1 MPMPADERPVLVLL
15 PGMDGTGLMFGPF
28 LGVLEGMDAQVLR
41 YPPELTAY
49 PDCVAFARAQLPV
62 DRPFLLL
69 GESFSG
75 PVAIALAAEQPKGL
89 LGLVLCSTFARSP
102 HPGLSWAAP
111 LVRALPAFRMS
122 HWLIRY
128 LLLGTWATR
137 PLLALADNLPSV
149 VPAAT
154 MKARLLAVV
163 AVDHTPLLS
172 RIQVPVL
179 ALRATQDRLVPK
191 ASDRWTKAHLPGLE
205 TKLIPGPHWLLQA
218 RPEVTARAI
227 EAFAQR
233 IQIAAADKSGTSA
246 GVGSTEGST

>member
-1 MPMPADERPVLVLL
+1 MSNPAAERPVLVLL

-28 LGVLEGMDAQVLR
+28 LGVVEGLDAQVLR

-49 PDCVAFARAQLPV
+49 SDCIAYARAQLPAG
-62 DRPFLLL
+62 RPFLLL

-75 PVAIALAAEQPKGL
+75 PVAIALAAEQPTGL

-111 LVRALPAFRMS
+111 LVRALPSFRMS

-128 LLLGTWATR
+128 LLLGTWATKD
-137 PLLALADNLPSV
+137 LLDLADHLPAV
-149 VPAAT
+149 VPSAT
-154 MKARLLAVV
+154 MKARLLSVV

-179 ALRATQDRLVPK
+179 ALCATQDRLVPK

-205 TKLIPGPHWLLQA
+205 TTLIPGPHWLLQA
-218 RPEVTARAI
+218 RPEATARAI
-227 EAFAQR
+227 EGFLQR
-233 IQIAAADKSGTSA
+233 ILTAAADKLRASN
-246 GVGSTEGST
+246 GVESKG

>member
-1 MPMPADERPVLVLL
+1 MPEPATKRPVLVLL

-28 LGVLEGMDAQVLR
+28 LGVLEGLDTQVLR

-49 PDCVAFARAQLPV
+49 PDCIAFARAQLPV
-62 DRPFLLL
+62 GRPFLLL

-102 HPGLSWAAP
+102 HPGLGWAAP
-111 LVRALPAFRMS
+111 IVRALPSFRMS

-128 LLLGTWATR
+128 LLLGTWATQ
-137 PLLALADNLPSV
+137 PLLALADRLGTV
-149 VPAAT
+149 VPSAT

-179 ALRATQDRLVPK
+179 ALCATQDRLVPP
-191 ASDRWTKAHLPGLE
+191 ASDRWTKDHLPGLE
-205 TKLIPGPHWLLQA
+205 TALIPGPHWLLQA
-218 RPEVTARAI
+218 RPEATARAI
-227 EAFAQR
+227 EAFLRQ
-233 IQIAAADKSGTSA
+233 IQTGP
-246 GVGSTEGST
+246 G